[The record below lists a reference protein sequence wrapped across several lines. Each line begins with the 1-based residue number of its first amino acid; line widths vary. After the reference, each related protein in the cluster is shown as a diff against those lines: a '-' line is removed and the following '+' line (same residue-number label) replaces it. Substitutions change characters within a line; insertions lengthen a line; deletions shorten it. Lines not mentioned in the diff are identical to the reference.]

1 MRFCL
6 TISVLVCLTDCMSV
20 SGVYFLMKRLI
31 HCLFYLL
38 TDWLTDWLP
47 NWLTDWL
54 TTQIPQMR
62 LTEIYRAAATS
73 SPDYAGMETKE
84 AVSSIWSAIYSA
96 LLCSVLFWSD
106 LYLHVN
112 DCTYCWY
119 ISFPISFPPSVSV
132 FLPSFCRYMRLWCS
146 PPLYHSVSFSLS
158 FSLSLSLTHSLTISI
173 FLSLPFCLSL
183 SLTLS
188 HCLYH
193 SPSLFLSSS
202 SLRSGTTGAE
212 WWTTQ
217 LSSSLSTNLKW
228 LLRGTTRTSN
238 VITADITSWL
248 VRFLMSIYLFSP
260 ERVSICLCVCV
271 CACMYFYLSMYVC
284 ISICL
289 CVYVFLSVYVCMYF
303 YLSMYVCISICLSV
317 YVFLSVCVCMHVFL
331 SISVCVFLSICL
343 YWCIS
348 ICLCVYAC
356 LSFNLCVWMYFYPSM
371 RISTY

>member
-1 MRFCL
+1 
-6 TISVLVCLTDCMSV
+6 
-20 SGVYFLMKRLI
+20 
-31 HCLFYLL
+31 
-38 TDWLTDWLP
+38 
-47 NWLTDWL
+47 
-54 TTQIPQMR
+54 MR

-228 LLRGTTRTSN
+228 LLRGTTRTLN

-317 YVFLSVCVCMHVFL
+317 YVFLSVCLCMHVFL
-331 SISVCVFLSICL
+331 SISVCMSFFQSLCVNVFLS
-343 YWCIS
+343 
-348 ICLCVYAC
+348 VYAYIYILVC
-356 LSFNLCVWMYFYPSM
+356 FAVSLLLRLSVYPYIELLFSLILRFKKYLLLCSTLIPLSCMYASL
-371 RISTY
+371 STVPCCTVMYCTVL